1 MDVITVKGAFTILE
15 MDFDTQKRYTPCDI
29 NKQYKKLALKY
40 HPDKSDVHNTGKFQT
55 ICQAKEF
62 VINNLH
68 NINSSLHSYE
78 NEEEYEFILSE
89 IDTLRIM
96 YNVLYKG
103 VFTYRV
109 KKKISDNHNLQNY
122 MANFVL
128 DNMLRLIEKKIR
140 DNELK
145 NSNVKIILLRPTLV
159 DLLNDNVFIYRNNT
173 LDLIY
178 YVPLWHKEVS
188 FYDDLTQ
195 IEYIFICIPNFSD
208 IQKEYPIISHV
219 CIDDSNNLFIHITD
233 FVSQL
238 QIDNKIFTFDTTTFI
253 ETNQYTFLNQ
263 GVCQPHNDKNIY
275 DITNRSN
282 VFIRIQ

>member
-1 MDVITVKGAFTILE
+1 MNVITVKDAFTILE
-15 MDFDTQKRYTPCDI
+15 MNYDAQKRYTLCDI

-40 HPDKSDVHNTGKFQT
+40 HPDKSDFHNTSKFQA

-62 VINNLH
+62 VITNLH
-68 NINSSLHSYE
+68 NINSSLDSYE
-78 NEEEYEFILSE
+78 NEQEYEFILSE

-109 KKKISDNHNLQNY
+109 KKKVSSNHTLQNY

-128 DNMLRLIEKKIR
+128 DNMLRLIEKKIK

-145 NSNVKIILLRPTLV
+145 NTNVKIILLRPTLV

-173 LDLIY
+173 SDLVY
-178 YVPLWHKEVS
+178 YIPLWHKEVS
-188 FYDDLTQ
+188 FYDELTK
-195 IEYIFICIPNFSD
+195 IEYIFICIPNFSN

-219 CIDDSNNLFIHITD
+219 CIDDSNNLFIHIAE

-238 QIDNKIFTFDTTTFI
+238 QIETKIFAFNTTTI
-253 ETNQYTFLNQ
+253 LETNQHTFLNQ

-275 DITNRSN
+275 DTTNRSN